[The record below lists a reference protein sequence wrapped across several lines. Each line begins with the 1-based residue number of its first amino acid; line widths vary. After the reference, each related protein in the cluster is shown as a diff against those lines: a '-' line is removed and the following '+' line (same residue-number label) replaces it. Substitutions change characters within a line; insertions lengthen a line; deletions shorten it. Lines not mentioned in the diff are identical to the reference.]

1 MSWPTPQDYN
11 EALQNPRSNFDDLD
25 LRNGTPELT
34 PLGLPRPI
42 TGGFASVYR
51 IQSNMGQ
58 WAVRCFLRDFADHQ
72 ERYAAIGRHLA
83 AARLPYTVGFQ
94 FLDKGIRVRGKW
106 HPILKMEWIE
116 ALSFRDYI
124 EDNIASPLAIS
135 TLADRWIAMLRALKK
150 HGIAHADLQHD
161 NVLISGGD
169 FRLID
174 YDGMFVPALAGKT
187 SHEVGHRNYQ
197 HPGRRETDFGSHL
210 DNFSGW
216 MIYLTLVALSVDP
229 GLWGRFGRGEEHLV
243 FRKEDLDQPRF
254 SRVFRS
260 LEQLKDDRIQKYL
273 PLFRSFLGMGLSAIA
288 SPADVIGV
296 QRKKRETHRPVKPAW
311 SHDVQLDLFAPKP
324 DANVKPAVKE
334 EVPAAQERSIN
345 PDLIHFNRSCA
356 SERVLL
362 CFYGVFI
369 FTILTLTARGTIPM
383 AGALLVLLGGFG
395 CIAAS
400 LTCSYMS
407 LSEVRGKLQGWFALE
422 WRRTQGELIRYGI
435 AWLRACIT
443 QLESKEMRDVQRLA
457 GRVSECTR
465 REKKR
470 TAEVKSALSSFV
482 DELTVRKAALDKAEL
497 DETSAVVSGL
507 QSRHNTLLQEGAFLV
522 NVPVQHLERPELKGL
537 LRWRARVEE
546 LARVGPPIIVSAAD
560 QAGIRRKYE
569 LERQSVRESETFAR
583 DGAQRK
589 VQRIR
594 ADAKRFRER
603 IDLKRERRR
612 VWFERLKQ
620 LVLRRA
626 EAGSTWLEGNE
637 REVMRCLSEMNRYRE
652 IRLSRYLP
660 RLFGFFPKI

>member
-11 EALQNPRSNFDDLD
+11 EALQNPRLNFVDPD

-51 IQSNMGQ
+51 MQSDTGQ
-58 WAVRCFLRDFADHQ
+58 WAVRCFLRDFPDHQ

-94 FLDKGIRVRGKW
+94 FLEKGIRVRGKW

-116 ALSFRDYI
+116 ALSFGDYI
-124 EDNIASPLAIS
+124 EENISNPLAIS
-135 TLADRWIAMLRALKK
+135 ALADRWIAMLRALKK
-150 HGIAHADLQHD
+150 HGIAHADLRPG
-161 NVLISGGD
+161 NVLISAGD

-174 YDGMFVPALAGKT
+174 YDGMFVPALAGRT
-187 SHEVGHRNYQ
+187 SHEVGHCNYQ
-197 HPGRRETDFGSHL
+197 HPGRRETDFGPHL

-216 MIYLTLVALSVDP
+216 MIYLTLIALSVDP
-229 GLWGRFGRGEEHLV
+229 ALWGRFGRGEEHLL

-273 PLFRSFLGMGLSAIA
+273 PLFRSFSGMGLSAIA

-296 QRKKRETHRPVKPAW
+296 QPKKRETHRPVKPAW
-311 SHDVQLDLFAPKP
+311 SRDVQLDLFASKP
-324 DANVKPAVKE
+324 DATVKPAVKE
-334 EVPAAQERSIN
+334 DVPATQERSID

-362 CFYGVFI
+362 CFYGAFI
-369 FTILTLTARGTIPM
+369 FTILTLTARGTVPM
-383 AGALLVLLGGFG
+383 AGAFLVLLGGLG

-407 LSEVRGKLQGWFALE
+407 LSEVRGKFQVWFALE
-422 WRRTQGELIRYGI
+422 GHRTQGELIRYGI
-435 AWLRACIT
+435 ARLRAFVT

-457 GRVSECTR
+457 VRVSECTR
-465 REKKR
+465 REEKR
-470 TAEVKSALSSFV
+470 IAEVKSTLSSFV
-482 DELTVRKAALDKAEL
+482 DELTARKAPLEKAEL
-497 DETSAVVSGL
+497 DETSAVLSEL
-507 QSRHNTLLQEGAFLV
+507 QSRHNALLQEGAFLI
-522 NVPVQHLERPELKGL
+522 NVPVQQFKRPGLKGL
-537 LRWRARVEE
+537 LGWRARVEE
-546 LARVGPPIIVSAAD
+546 LARAGPPIIVSAAD

-569 LERQSVRESETFAR
+569 FEQQSVRESETFAR

-589 VQRIR
+589 IQRIR

-612 VWFERLKQ
+612 VWFERVEQ
-620 LVLRRA
+620 LLRRQI
-626 EAGSTWLEGNE
+626 EKGNSCLDGNH
-637 REVMRCLSEMNRYRE
+637 REVTRCVSEMNRYRE

-660 RLFGFFPKI
+660 RLFGFLPKI

>member
-11 EALQNPRSNFDDLD
+11 EALQNPRVSFDDPD

-34 PLGLPRPI
+34 PLGLPRAI

-51 IQSNMGQ
+51 IQSSAGH
-58 WAVRCFLRDFADHQ
+58 WAVRCFLRDFADHK
-72 ERYAAIGRHLA
+72 ERYAAIGRHIA

-94 FLDKGIRVRGKW
+94 FLEKGIRVRGKW

-116 ALSFRDYI
+116 ALSFPEYI
-124 EDNIASPLAIS
+124 EDNIGNPLVIS

-150 HGIAHADLQHD
+150 HSIAHADLQHG

-174 YDGMFVPALAGKT
+174 YDGMFVPALAGRT

-197 HPGRRETDFGSHL
+197 HPARREIDFGAHL

-216 MIYLTLVALSVDP
+216 MIYLTLIALSVDSS
-229 GLWGRFGRGEEHLV
+229 LWSRFGRGEEHLL
-243 FRKEDLDQPRF
+243 FRKDDLDQPRF

-296 QRKKRETHRPVKPAW
+296 PPKKRETHRPVKPAW
-311 SHDVQLDLFAPKP
+311 SQDVQLDLFAPKP
-324 DANVKPAVKE
+324 APPTIKP
-334 EVPAAQERSIN
+334 VPKDDVPVVQEARID

-362 CFYGVFI
+362 GFYGAFI
-369 FTILTLTARGTIPM
+369 FTILTLTARGTIPLTV
-383 AGALLVLLGGFG
+383 AFLVLLGGFG

-407 LSEVRGKLQGWFALE
+407 LSEVRAKLQVWFALE
-422 WRRTQGELIRYGI
+422 WRRTQGELVRYGI
-435 AWLRACIT
+435 ARLHAFIT

-457 GRVSECTR
+457 VRVSECTR

-470 TAEVKSALSSFV
+470 IAEVRSALSSFV
-482 DELTVRKAALDKAEL
+482 DELAVRKAALDRAEL
-497 DETSAVVSGL
+497 DETSNVLGVL
-507 QSRHNTLLQEGAFLV
+507 QSRHNALLQEGAFLV
-522 NVPVQHLERPELKGL
+522 NVPVQQLERPELKGL

-546 LARVGPPIIVSAAD
+546 LARVGPPIIVSAED
-560 QAGIRRKYE
+560 QAWIRRKYE
-569 LERQSVRESETFAR
+569 VERRTVRESETFAR

-589 VQRIR
+589 IQRIR
-594 ADAKRFRER
+594 SDAKRFRESM
-603 IDLKRERRR
+603 DLKRERRR
-612 VWFERLKQ
+612 VWFERVKKF
-620 LVLRRA
+620 LRGQI
-626 EAGSTWLEGNE
+626 ESGNSWLDGNQ
-637 REVMRCLSEMNRYRE
+637 REVTRCLSEMNRYRE

-660 RLFGFFPKI
+660 RLFGVSR